1 MAEITFKSKW
11 TELEKSKPFPR
22 RANKVK
28 IINYKEFEKLVNEQS
43 KEFVNEITESLMDG
57 NLYIL
62 KGAYSKKFMED
73 LKINTDFGHVC
84 LSDPRY
90 DEMQCINGWSA
101 SFTISKI
108 NLNFIYSTGLGYIIE
123 DISNNDIGLFYGK
136 CQKF

>member
-1 MAEITFKSKW
+1 MKILVSLFILSFPFSVFGDVYYCVV
-11 TELEKSKPFPR
+11 EKNTGFSWED
-22 RANKVK
+22 
-28 IINYKEFEKLVNEQS
+28 NYKNQTVFKNDRYVVDIDFNKNE
-43 KEFVNEITESLMDG
+43 
-57 NLYIL
+57 L
-62 KGAYSKKFMED
+62 KSED